1 MMTNCYGFLVL
12 NINYLI
18 FKAMAEIQIKEQSNG
33 KKTQNKKPIRV
44 DMTPMV
50 DLGFLLITFFMF
62 TTNFSKPNA
71 INFSNPPEN
80 TGKPTEIDYRNQITF
95 ILGKEGKVFYYQAD
109 KKDLTDNSL
118 KPVSFDK
125 AQISKTIESAKAK
138 APKKDIFTVIIK
150 PTDDAEYKTVV
161 DMLDEMTITKSE
173 RYGISELNDKEKEL
187 YESKI
192 Q

>member
-1 MMTNCYGFLVL
+1 
-12 NINYLI
+12 
-18 FKAMAEIQIKEQSNG
+18 MAEVQIKEQSNG

-71 INFSNPPEN
+71 INFSNPPRN
-80 TGKPTEIDYRNQITF
+80 TGEPTEINYKNSITF

-109 KKDLTDNSL
+109 KKDLNDNSL
-118 KPVSFDK
+118 KQVSFDK
-125 AQISKTIESAKAK
+125 AQVAKTIETAKAN
-138 APKKDIFTVIIK
+138 APKKENFTVIVK
-150 PTDDAEYKTVV
+150 PADDSEYKTVI
-161 DMLDEMTITKSE
+161 DMLDELALTKSE
-173 RYGISELNDKEKEL
+173 RYGIAEMNGKEKEL
-187 YESKI
+187 YQNKV

>member
-1 MMTNCYGFLVL
+1 
-12 NINYLI
+12 
-18 FKAMAEIQIKEQSNG
+18 MADIQIKEQSNG

-71 INFSNPPEN
+71 INFSNPPKN
-80 TGKPTEIDYRNQITF
+80 DIKVIKEIDYRNQITF
-95 ILGKEGKVFYYQAD
+95 ILGKDGKVFYYQAD
-109 KKDLTDNSL
+109 KNDLNDKSL
-118 KPVSFDK
+118 KEVSFDK
-125 AQISKTIESAKAK
+125 AQVAKTIETAKAN

-150 PTDDAEYKTVV
+150 PADDSQYKSMV

-187 YESKI
+187 YEKRI

>member
-1 MMTNCYGFLVL
+1 MINHYGFLFSI
-12 NINYLI
+12 INLK

-71 INFSNPPEN
+71 INFSNPPKNPRHVEN
-80 TGKPTEIDYRNQITF
+80 YIDYRNSIVF
-95 ILGKEGKVFYYQAD
+95 IIGKDGKVFYYQAD
-109 KKDLTDNSL
+109 KKDLNDNSL
-118 KPVSFDK
+118 KEVSFDK
-125 AQISKTIESAKAK
+125 AQVAKTIESAKAK
-138 APKKDIFTVIIK
+138 APKKEIFTVIIK
-150 PTDDAEYKTVV
+150 PADDSQYKTMV

-173 RYGISELNDKEKEL
+173 LYGISEMNDKEKEL
-187 YESKI
+187 YENKI

>member
-1 MMTNCYGFLVL
+1 
-12 NINYLI
+12 
-18 FKAMAEIQIKEQSNG
+18 MAEIQIKEQSNG

-71 INFSNPPEN
+71 INFSNPPRNKGEI
-80 TGKPTEIDYRNQITF
+80 TEIDYRNQITF
-95 ILGKEGKVFYYQAD
+95 ILGKDGKVFYYQAD
-109 KKDLTDNSL
+109 KNDLNENSL
-118 KPVSFDK
+118 KEASFDK
-125 AQISKTIESAKAK
+125 AQVAKTIERAKAN
-138 APKKDIFTVIIK
+138 APKKENFTVIIK
-150 PTDDAEYKTVV
+150 PADDSQYKTMV

-187 YESKI
+187 YEKI
-192 Q
+192 IQ

>member
-1 MMTNCYGFLVL
+1 
-12 NINYLI
+12 
-18 FKAMAEIQIKEQSNG
+18 MAEVQIKEQSNG

-71 INFSNPPEN
+71 INFSNPPRN
-80 TGKPTEIDYRNQITF
+80 TGEPTEINYKNSITF

-109 KKDLTDNSL
+109 KKDLNDNIL
-118 KPVSFDK
+118 KQVSFDK
-125 AQISKTIESAKAK
+125 AQVAKTIETAKAN
-138 APKKDIFTVIIK
+138 APKKENFTVIVK
-150 PTDDAEYKTVV
+150 PADDSEYKTVI
-161 DMLDEMTITKSE
+161 DMLDELALTKSE
-173 RYGISELNDKEKEL
+173 RYGIAEMNDKEKEL
-187 YESKI
+187 YQNKV

>member
-1 MMTNCYGFLVL
+1 
-12 NINYLI
+12 
-18 FKAMAEIQIKEQSNG
+18 MAEIQIKEQSNG

-71 INFSNPPEN
+71 INFSNPPKN
-80 TGKPTEIDYRNQITF
+80 PTHVEKYIDYRNSITF
-95 ILGKEGKVFYYQAD
+95 ILGKDGNVFYYQAD
-109 KKDLTDNSL
+109 KNDLNEKSL
-118 KPVSFDK
+118 KGVTFDK
-125 AQISKTIESAKAK
+125 AQVAKTIEAAKAN
-138 APKKDIFTVIIK
+138 APRKDIFTVIIK
-150 PTDDAEYKTVV
+150 PADDSQYKTMV

-173 RYGISELNDKEKEL
+173 LYGISEMNDKEKEL
-187 YESKI
+187 YQNKI

>member
-1 MMTNCYGFLVL
+1 
-12 NINYLI
+12 
-18 FKAMAEIQIKEQSNG
+18 MAEVQIKEQSNG

-71 INFSNPPEN
+71 INFSNAPKNPERI
-80 TGKPTEIDYRNQITF
+80 ENQVDIKNSITF
-95 ILGKEGKVFYYQAD
+95 ILGKDGRVFYYQAE
-109 KKDLTDNSL
+109 KSDLNDNSFTE
-118 KPVSFDK
+118 VSFDK
-125 AQISKTIESAKAK
+125 AQVAKTIEAAKAK
-138 APKKDIFTVIIK
+138 APRKEIFTVIIK
-150 PTDDAEYKTVV
+150 PTDDSQYKTMI

-173 RYGISELNDKEKEL
+173 RYGISEMNDKEKEL
-187 YESKI
+187 YQKRI

>member
-1 MMTNCYGFLVL
+1 
-12 NINYLI
+12 
-18 FKAMAEIQIKEQSNG
+18 MAEVQIKEQSNG

-71 INFSNPPEN
+71 INFSNPPKNPDHKE
-80 TGKPTEIDYRNQITF
+80 TQVDIRNSITF
-95 ILGKEGKVFYYQAD
+95 ILGKDGRVFYYQAE
-109 KKDLTDNSL
+109 KSDLNDNSL
-118 KPVSFDK
+118 KQVSFDK
-125 AQISKTIESAKAK
+125 AQVAKTIEAAKAK
-138 APKKDIFTVIIK
+138 APKKENFTVIIK
-150 PTDDAEYKTVV
+150 PADDSQYKTMV

-173 RYGISELNDKEKEL
+173 HYGIAEMNDKEKEL
-187 YESKI
+187 YQNKV

>member
-1 MMTNCYGFLVL
+1 
-12 NINYLI
+12 
-18 FKAMAEIQIKEQSNG
+18 MAEVQIKEQSNG

-71 INFSNPPEN
+71 INFSNPPRN
-80 TGKPTEIDYRNQITF
+80 TGEPTEINYKNSITF

-109 KKDLTDNSL
+109 KKDLNDNSL
-118 KPVSFDK
+118 KQVSFDK
-125 AQISKTIESAKAK
+125 AQVAKTIETAKAN
-138 APKKDIFTVIIK
+138 APKKENFTVIVK
-150 PTDDAEYKTVV
+150 PADDSEYKTVI
-161 DMLDEMTITKSE
+161 DMLDELALTKSE
-173 RYGISELNDKEKEL
+173 RYGIAEMNDKEKEL
-187 YESKI
+187 YQNKV

>member
-1 MMTNCYGFLVL
+1 
-12 NINYLI
+12 
-18 FKAMAEIQIKEQSNG
+18 MAEIQIKEQSNG

-71 INFSNPPEN
+71 INFSNPPKG
-80 TGKPTEIDYRNQITF
+80 GKITEIDFRNQITF
-95 ILGKEGKVFYYQAD
+95 ILGKEGNVFYYQAD
-109 KKDLTDNSL
+109 KNDLTDSSL
-118 KPVSFDK
+118 KQVSFDK
-125 AQISKTIESAKAK
+125 AQISKTIEAAKAN

-150 PTDDAEYKTVV
+150 PTEDAEYKTVV

-187 YESKI
+187 YGKKV

>member
-1 MMTNCYGFLVL
+1 
-12 NINYLI
+12 
-18 FKAMAEIQIKEQSNG
+18 MAEIQIKEQSNG

-80 TGKPTEIDYRNQITF
+80 DDKVIAEIEYRNQITF

-109 KKDLTDNSL
+109 KKDLNDNSL
-118 KPVSFDK
+118 KLVSFDK
-125 AQISKTIESAKAK
+125 AQISKTIEAAKTN

-150 PTDDAEYKTVV
+150 PTDDAEYKSVV
-161 DMLDEMTITKSE
+161 DMLDEMTITRSE
-173 RYGISELNDKEKEL
+173 RYGMSELNDKEKEL
-187 YESKI
+187 YEKKI

>member
-1 MMTNCYGFLVL
+1 
-12 NINYLI
+12 
-18 FKAMAEIQIKEQSNG
+18 MAEVQIKEQSNG

-71 INFSNPPEN
+71 INFSNPP
-80 TGKPTEIDYRNQITF
+80 KSDIKVISDIDIRNSITF
-95 ILGKEGKVFYYQAD
+95 ILGKDGRVFYYQAE
-109 KKDLTDNSL
+109 KKDLNDSSL
-118 KPVSFDK
+118 TEVSFDK
-125 AQISKTIESAKAK
+125 AQVAKTIEAAKAK
-138 APKKDIFTVIIK
+138 APRKEIFTVIIK
-150 PTDDAEYKTVV
+150 PTDDSQYKTMV

-173 RYGISELNDKEKEL
+173 RYGIAEMNDKEKEL
-187 YESKI
+187 YQNKV